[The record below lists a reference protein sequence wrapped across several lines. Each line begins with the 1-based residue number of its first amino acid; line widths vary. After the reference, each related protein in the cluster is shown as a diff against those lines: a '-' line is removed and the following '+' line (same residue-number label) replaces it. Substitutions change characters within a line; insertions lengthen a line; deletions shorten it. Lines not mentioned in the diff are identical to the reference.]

1 MFIVKLFFLVVLC
14 LIFLL
19 IVSPVIDHLF
29 YVDESDKNID
39 IYKIILYIL
48 SHVILICIFV
58 YLLHNYIILT
68 YLKHFKID
76 KHYKNFKYILDLII
90 AIILMGLQRN
100 LKHKLNYISGLHP
113 IRSKLI
119 E

>member
-14 LIFLL
+14 FTFLL
-19 IVSPVIDHLF
+19 IVSPIIDHIF
-29 YVDESDKNID
+29 YVDESDKNIN

-58 YLLHNYIILT
+58 YLLHNYIILN
-68 YLKHFKID
+68 YLKYFKID
-76 KHYKNFKYILDLII
+76 KQYKNFKYILDLII
-90 AIILMGLQRN
+90 AIILIGLQRN

-119 E
+119 